1 MEFSDPDPSDIPS
14 TDESES
20 EDDVDLEDDANP
32 RLITKWQKDLMRRLF
47 DGDPIFRS
55 EDQIRRTSEEI
66 HLPACLKSGTEGTL
80 LHMLLENVSDSSF
93 RDLRPL
99 MRVILDINPSSL
111 EDKNPQ
117 GETVLHYSIQ
127 RRLSR
132 VTKFLCE
139 NSTRAKQA
147 ISDRGPY
154 LRNCLHT
161 AISRELDNDVVLYLV
176 DICGDVTGKEQD
188 DEGRTPLHLAA
199 SYPNCKNA
207 KQIDVVKKLMDRWPE
222 AMFLLDMDGRSPLSY
237 HMVTLEKDLA
247 TQQNQQKL
255 DARKIELEQPSSHAS
270 SLEKDLVTQ
279 QNQQKLDARKIE
291 LEQPSSHA
299 SSLEKDLLHQQ
310 SPSKPDPRRFEGE
323 IKESREK
330 KPRDLVS
337 TLKELMPSTIAT
349 TNSRPENKVASREQT
364 IEPSMARRISDLV
377 NMRPGTIYKTRRKR
391 TKRTKVERVEDARVQ
406 AEAIQTLMKTF
417 YLDRCTSRQES
428 LKYLFKG
435 SPTREIEFDLQG
447 ATSLTQEM
455 LNNMAELLNF
465 ETVLAY
471 VNLPSFPAS
480 RPKVEQEPL
489 RSKRK
494 RQNRSSQHPEQL
506 LGRGRRDF
514 LLVFEW
520 LREQGVK
527 KILRVTAND
536 DINPGHGDEVIEQ
549 ALKTFDVETWDWR
562 RSDICSE
569 TIISAAPNAKI
580 VHIYSSGNNSALR
593 EWSAPD
599 GLVRLEKLEKLHLHM
614 LQGIESLE
622 RTFRNAHDFL
632 ERIYKST
639 ESLGRKSF
647 ETTWNF
653 RDEQES
659 TVNTTNVKTS
669 KMSWIEDLKTLRD
682 FLVEDVPAKP
692 HSRRIKVALID
703 DSIDVSQDIF
713 DGALTG
719 GQSFS
724 EDKGKVMP
732 WYVSSPTSHGT
743 IMAKTICEYAPN
755 LSLFIAR
762 VDNDAG
768 QRTFD
773 GVQQAMHWAIES
785 KVDIICIGRP
795 IPIERDAEEAQLRL
809 RSSLDLARASGI
821 VVLGASSST
830 TGPRAASLDFREII
844 HIFSESSTRKEVFH
858 HAVHFCIPGSFSPRS
873 LKDEKS
879 DERHRQTISDDDAAI
894 ALACALAVSII
905 SIAEQSKSAFNNGS
919 DIVRAGF
926 QRLVRDQERVI
937 EIRNIAGSIEKWWG
951 SDDDNDVGRL
961 LETLASEHLGME
973 KSLQV
978 VEGDQDLPEGS
989 EQLIELEG

>member
-1 MEFSDPDPSDIPS
+1 MSDILS
-14 TDESES
+14 TDESEF
-20 EDDVDLEDDANP
+20 EDDVDLKDEPNP
-32 RLITKWQKDLMRRLF
+32 RLITKWQKDLMRRLLE
-47 DGDPIFRS
+47 GDPTFRS
-55 EDQIRRTSEEI
+55 EDEIRRTSEEI

-93 RDLRPL
+93 GDLRPL

-139 NSTRAKQA
+139 HSTRAKQA

-176 DICGDVTGKEQD
+176 DICDDVPGKEQD
-188 DEGRTPLHLAA
+188 DGGRTPLHLAA
-199 SYPNCKNA
+199 NYPNCKNA
-207 KQIDVVKKLMDRWPE
+207 KQIDVRI
-222 AMFLLDMDGRSPLSY
+222 
-237 HMVTLEKDLA
+237 
-247 TQQNQQKL
+247 QQEL
-255 DARKIELEQPSSHAS
+255 DAQKIEPEEPSSRTS
-270 SLEKDLVTQ
+270 SLG
-279 QNQQKLDARKIE
+279 R
-291 LEQPSSHA
+291 
-299 SSLEKDLLHQQ
+299 DLL
-310 SPSKPDPRRFEGE
+310 G
-323 IKESREK
+323 
-330 KPRDLVS
+330 
-337 TLKELMPSTIAT
+337 
-349 TNSRPENKVASREQT
+349 N
-364 IEPSMARRISDLV
+364 
-377 NMRPGTIYKTRRKR
+377 IYGTRRR
-391 TKRTKVERVEDARVQ
+391 RPKRTKVERVEDARVQ

-447 ATSLTQEM
+447 ATSLTKEM

-494 RQNRSSQHPEQL
+494 RQNRSAQHPEQL

-614 LQGIESLE
+614 LQGFESFE
-622 RTFRNAHDFL
+622 RTLRNAHDFL

-844 HIFSESSTRKEVFH
+844 QIFSESSTRKEVFH

-978 VEGDQDLPEGS
+978 VGGDQDLPEGS